1 MKITKLELWN
11 DTGFVDGAAEV
22 PSMTDVLP
30 TADITITD
38 ELRPAKDELFTRLKI
53 SSVKEQTEETTVFWA
68 FEDLVNVSYVAL
80 KYDRLDYTIY
90 GWIDNVLMISD
101 SPTPV
106 TAIDWHIDYWRTFI
120 SNAKFGYGLVQKRP
134 RGDVDPPQ
142 NLSYRYRTAE
152 VVSHIFTSKVLWG
165 FLVIADESSDKKTVD
180 CKILFAPIFPAAGY
194 LATGCLFKTNDST
207 YPYKAPTLDDWMS
220 GSIAEKMGISASA
233 VKAAFISRF
242 SPYAYS
248 GSGTPAG
255 EGVEADPVIIGNLST
270 YSITVFGSVT
280 DGPRMMYTPSKHFEE
295 QTYRLDN
302 LTTSDDVEYI
312 VINNDGS
319 PVASLPWGMT
329 VRELKGRI
337 VVSSSSCFVQF
348 RGDGDVSG
356 SEGLEFTISQPS
368 VDIVSNSWS
377 DYLISGQRDYDMNQ
391 RKLAAQQALVGAVTG
406 GMSSAFQTGVFGG
419 IGSGGLNDQQ
429 TQQLQNMMMKQYRG
443 DKGASQIASIVGSGA
458 SGALRSGV
466 GMLGV
471 GLAGAAVDYATT
483 QYFNG
488 RLQSAE
494 DSLKAKQIDS
504 IQLPGDGWDWLWF
517 GPGISIVAL
526 RPDVYSV
533 NRFNQDVFLN
543 GVKVSEPTSD
553 CTSLVK
559 TGGPLQ
565 IRQAIVAGE
574 IPTQARKYIANR
586 LSDGVR
592 IGPVSIKGTMKLSE
606 GKSVRHGYYLFE
618 NDLSQAVP
626 VSVTHIDGTSWRH
639 TFASGEVM
647 TVNLIGKYW
656 SYTVT
661 EGSSGTVNVYDIV

>member
-1 MKITKLELWN
+1 MKITKVELWN

-30 TADITITD
+30 AADVTITD
-38 ELRPAKDELFTRLKI
+38 ELRPAKDELFSRLKI
-53 SSVKEQTEETTVFWA
+53 SSVREQTEETTVFWS
-68 FEDLVNVSYVAL
+68 FEDLVNVSYVAI

-90 GWIDNVLMISD
+90 GWVDNVLMISD

-120 SNAKFGYGLVQKRP
+120 SSAKFGYGLVQKRP

-165 FLVIADESSDKKTVD
+165 FLVIADESTDKKTVD
-180 CKILFAPIFPAAGY
+180 CKILFAPIFPAAGE
-194 LATGCLFKTNDST
+194 LASGCLFKTLDSSV
-207 YPYKAPTLDDWMS
+207 PYKAPTLDDWMS

-233 VKAAFISRF
+233 VKAAFISWF
-242 SPYAYS
+242 APYAYT
-248 GSGTPAG
+248 GTGTPAG
-255 EGVEADPVIIGNLST
+255 TGVEADPVIIGKLST
-270 YSITVFGSVT
+270 YSITVFGTVT
-280 DGPRMMYTPSKHFEE
+280 DGPRMMFTRSKHFEE
-295 QTYRLDN
+295 QSSIVDN
-302 LTTSDDVEYI
+302 LVTSDDVEYI
-312 VINNDGS
+312 VVNNDGS
-319 PVASLPWGMT
+319 PVGSLPWGMT
-329 VRELKGRI
+329 VRTLKGRI
-337 VVSSSSCFVQF
+337 VVSSSSCYVQF
-348 RGDGDVSG
+348 RADGGVSNA
-356 SEGLEFTISQPS
+356 EGLEFTIPQPS

-377 DYLISGQRDYDMNQ
+377 DYLISGQRDYDMQQ

-419 IGSGGLNDQQ
+419 IGSGGVSEQQ
-429 TQQLQNMMMKQYRG
+429 TQQLQKMMMKQYRG
-443 DKGASQIASIVGSGA
+443 DKGASQIASIVGGGA
-458 SGALRSGV
+458 NTALRSGA

-494 DSLKAKQIDS
+494 DSLKVKQIDS

-517 GPGISIVAL
+517 GAGISIIGL
-526 RPDVYSV
+526 RPDIYSV

-543 GVKVSEPTSD
+543 GVKVSEPISD

-565 IRQAIVAGE
+565 IQQAIVTGE
-574 IPTQARKYIANR
+574 IPVQARNYIANR
-586 LSDGVR
+586 LSEGVR
-592 IGPVSIKGTMKLSE
+592 IGPVTIKGTMKLSE
-606 GKSVRHGYYLFE
+606 AKSVSHGYYQIE
-618 NDLSQAVP
+618 NDLDQVIP
-626 VSVTHIDGTSWRH
+626 VSVTHTDGTIWRH
-639 TFASGEVM
+639 SFASGEVM
-647 TVNLIGKYW
+647 TVALIGKRW

-661 EGSSGTVNVYDIV
+661 EGDSGTMNVYEIV